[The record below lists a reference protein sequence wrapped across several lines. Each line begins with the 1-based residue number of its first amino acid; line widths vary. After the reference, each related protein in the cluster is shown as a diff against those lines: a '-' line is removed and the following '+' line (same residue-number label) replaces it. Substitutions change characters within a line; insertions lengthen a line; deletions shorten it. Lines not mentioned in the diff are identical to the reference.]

1 MNAAPANTTQP
12 GPPQP
17 APERTPVIEVRGLV
31 KRFGKAVV
39 HDHVDLDV
47 YRGEVLSIV
56 GGSGSGK
63 TVLLRQIVGLERP
76 TAGTIKVF
84 GEDPSRLRPAQ
95 LQALRSR
102 WGLQFQRGALFS
114 ALSVIDNI
122 ALPLRELRA
131 LPDNLICQ
139 AALLKLQLVGLS
151 ARDADKMPSDLSGGM
166 IKRVALARALSLEPE
181 LLFLDEPTAGLD
193 PMASDDYVA
202 LIRELRRELGL
213 TVVMITH
220 DLDTLVAL
228 SDRVAVLADH
238 KVIAAAPI
246 PQVVKVEHPFIR
258 EYFLGERAQRAL
270 QALPR
275 PGQPAAP
282 PPGEA

>member
-63 TVLLRQIVGLERP
+63 TVLLRHIVGLERP